1 MPSPVISGHCAC
13 SKISWTSTS
22 PPQHLDFC
30 YCSTCQ
36 QTSGAPFAPWIGIT
50 KSSLSWKGVISSW
63 KPTISDGDTSVS
75 TRTFC
80 PDCGSCM
87 AIQYDFYPNKTHV
100 AAGTVTVG
108 ADVIPEV
115 CMHLWLKKAPRW
127 YRVPEDGV
135 PRYEEFPEEFEE
147 AWVKYREG
155 RS

>member
-1 MPSPVISGHCAC
+1 
-13 SKISWTSTS
+13 
-22 PPQHLDFC
+22 
-30 YCSTCQ
+30 
-36 QTSGAPFAPWIGIT
+36 
-50 KSSLSWKGVISSW
+50 
-63 KPTISDGDTSVS
+63 
-75 TRTFC
+75 
-80 PDCGSCM
+80 M